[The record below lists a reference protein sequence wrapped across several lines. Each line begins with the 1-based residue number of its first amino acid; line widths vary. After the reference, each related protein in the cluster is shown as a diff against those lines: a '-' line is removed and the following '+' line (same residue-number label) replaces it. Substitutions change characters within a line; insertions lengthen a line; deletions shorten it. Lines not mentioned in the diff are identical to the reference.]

1 MKLKDFLAKWNMN
14 SLKMK
19 PSYLEMD
26 FIFVDADK
34 KAAWDLYIELL
45 TRISTPMLPEEYG
58 DEEGVLESI
67 HSLFKTTRDVLK
79 ANGPACVQF
88 TKIAVVVLNQKI
100 RPFTSKWHKHALK
113 GGFRYSTQ
121 DKEFRAEVAELQI
134 ELKNYTKML
143 ADMAGVED
151 LTEMDE

>member
-14 SLKMK
+14 SLKIK
-19 PSYLEMD
+19 PPYLEMD
-26 FIFVDADK
+26 FKFVDADK

-45 TRISTPMLPEEYG
+45 TRITTPMLPEEYG

-88 TKIAVVVLNQKI
+88 TKIAVVGTQSKNKTFHIQVAQA
-100 RPFTSKWHKHALK
+100 RPKGWLPLLGRRQRLQNRIGRVADRAKELHKDVGRHSWS
-113 GGFRYSTQ
+113 GGPDR
-121 DKEFRAEVAELQI
+121 
-134 ELKNYTKML
+134 N
-143 ADMAGVED
+143 G
-151 LTEMDE
+151 

>member
-1 MKLKDFLAKWNMN
+1 MKLKDFLAKWNMS
-14 SLKMK
+14 SLKIK

-26 FIFVDADK
+26 FKFVDADK

-45 TRISTPMLPEEYG
+45 TRITAQMLPEEYG

-79 ANGPACVQF
+79 ANGPACVQV

-121 DKEFRAEVAELQI
+121 DKEFRTELAELQI

-151 LTEMDE
+151 LAEMDE

>member
-14 SLKMK
+14 SLKIK
-19 PSYLEMD
+19 PTYLEMD
-26 FIFVDADK
+26 FKFVDADK

-45 TRISTPMLPEEYG
+45 TRITRQMLPEEYG
-58 DEEGVLESI
+58 DEEGVLDSI

-79 ANGPACVQF
+79 ANGPDCAQF

-100 RPFTSKWHKHALK
+100 RPFTSKWHKYALK
-113 GGFRYSTQ
+113 GGFRYSTENR
-121 DKEFRAEVAELQI
+121 DFRTELADLQI

-151 LTEMDE
+151 MTEMDE

>member
-14 SLKMK
+14 SLKIK

-26 FIFVDADK
+26 FKFVDADK

-45 TRISTPMLPEEYG
+45 TRITAQMLPEEYG

-79 ANGPACVQF
+79 ANGPACVQV

-121 DKEFRAEVAELQI
+121 NKEFRTELAELQI

-151 LTEMDE
+151 LAEMDE

>member
-14 SLKMK
+14 SLKIK
-19 PSYLEMD
+19 PPYLEMD
-26 FIFVDADK
+26 FKFVDVGK

-45 TRISTPMLPEEYG
+45 SRITTPMLPEEYG

-88 TKIAVVVLNQKI
+88 TKIAVVVNQKI
-100 RPFTSKWHKHALK
+100 RPSHLSGTS
-113 GGFRYSTQ
+113 TP
-121 DKEFRAEVAELQI
+121 
-134 ELKNYTKML
+134 
-143 ADMAGVED
+143 
-151 LTEMDE
+151 

>member
-14 SLKMK
+14 SLKIK
-19 PSYLEMD
+19 PPYLEMD
-26 FIFVDADK
+26 FKFVDADK

-45 TRISTPMLPEEYG
+45 TRITTPMLPEEYG

-113 GGFRYSTQ
+113 GGFRYSAE
-121 DKEFRAEVAELQI
+121 DRDFRTELAELQI
-134 ELKNYTKML
+134 ELKNYIKML
-143 ADMAGVED
+143 ADIAGVED

>member
-14 SLKMK
+14 SLKIK
-19 PSYLEMD
+19 PAYLEMD
-26 FIFVDADK
+26 FKFVDADK

-45 TRISTPMLPEEYG
+45 TRITTPMLPEEYG

-79 ANGPACVQF
+79 ANGPACVQL

-113 GGFRYSTQ
+113 GCFRYSTQ
-121 DKEFRAEVAELQI
+121 DRDFRTELAELQI
-134 ELKNYTKML
+134 ELKNYIKML
-143 ADMAGVED
+143 ADIAGVED